1 MNSRDLQA
9 KITKKKIYDIGAELL
24 NKKEFD
30 EISIIEI
37 CEKADVSVGTFY
49 YYFKSKRGFLFE
61 IYKKGDRFFEAN
73 IKPRLVSQDAIENV
87 RIFMDS
93 YFAFIKS
100 DGVDLVKHLYRHDNE
115 LFTNDNRS
123 MLNILKEVVTEGQS
137 KNQIKT
143 DMSPT
148 EMVKFIF
155 VIMRGVVFD
164 WCIFD
169 GHYDIVDYSKKY
181 IDFIC
186 NSIAVDKP

>member
-1 MNSRDLQA
+1 
-9 KITKKKIYDIGAELL
+9 
-24 NKKEFD
+24 
-30 EISIIEI
+30 
-37 CEKADVSVGTFY
+37 
-49 YYFKSKRGFLFE
+49 
-61 IYKKGDRFFEAN
+61 
-73 IKPRLVSQDAIENV
+73 
-87 RIFMDS
+87 MDS
-93 YFAFIKS
+93 YFTFIKS

-137 KNQIKT
+137 KNQIKIE
-143 DMSPT
+143 MSPT

-169 GHYDIVDYSKKY
+169 GYYDIVDYSKKY